1 MAKSLVENAII
12 DFRCELH
19 KLKTILGYDDK
30 QLAKYLGCSES
41 TIEKLRW
48 DPMSVSGRY
57 ILMVQVHLDQEPRTN
72 DVAYDEEGGALHEY
86 RKSGCNIS
94 SVTCGPR
101 KCKSILRNSQG

>member
-41 TIEKLRW
+41 TIEKLRR
-48 DPMSVSGRY
+48 DPMGVSGRY
-57 ILMVQVHLDQEPRTN
+57 ILMVQAHLVQEDLKR
-72 DVAYDEEGGALHEY
+72 
-86 RKSGCNIS
+86 R
-94 SVTCGPR
+94 
-101 KCKSILRNSQG
+101 QGVLQ

>member
-41 TIEKLRW
+41 TIEKLRR
-48 DPMSVSGRY
+48 DPIGRY
-57 ILMVQVHLDQEPRTN
+57 ILMVQAHLVQEDLKR
-72 DVAYDEEGGALHEY
+72 
-86 RKSGCNIS
+86 R
-94 SVTCGPR
+94 
-101 KCKSILRNSQG
+101 QGVLQ